1 MKENRFY
8 KILIVL
14 LIILNLTT
22 LFFFWNMKK
31 HGPPDK
37 NELVELLDLTGKSKL
52 KILALQEVHF
62 REKENLL
69 RRSRQL
75 HEQLFQ
81 SFSDSSKD
89 KEDIAFQI
97 NLIVENQRETEQMT
111 FDYFKEVNSLC
122 TPEQRL
128 KLQKLIQRVFNRA
141 GGPPPPNKD

>member
-22 LFFFWNMKK
+22 LFFFWNIKK

-62 REKENLL
+62 REKKKLIQ
-69 RRSRQL
+69 RSSQM

-97 NLIVENQRETEQMT
+97 NLIVIS
-111 FDYFKEVNSLC
+111 K
-122 TPEQRL
+122 
-128 KLQKLIQRVFNRA
+128 K
-141 GGPPPPNKD
+141 